1 MGSERTFYVGKKVM
15 IYNGGTDMN
24 LKEVYA
30 ILMEQASEASSMK
43 ERIWDRIMIAL
54 KIFGVIVETSEQ

>member
-1 MGSERTFYVGKKVM
+1 M

>member
-1 MGSERTFYVGKKVM
+1 
-15 IYNGGTDMN
+15 MN